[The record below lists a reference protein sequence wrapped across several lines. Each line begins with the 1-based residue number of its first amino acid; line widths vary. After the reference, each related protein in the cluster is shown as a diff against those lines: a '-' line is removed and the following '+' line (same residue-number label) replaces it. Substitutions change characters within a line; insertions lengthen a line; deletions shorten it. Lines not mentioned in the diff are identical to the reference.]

1 MINLKFIGKGTY
13 FNIREQY
20 IFPVVRTTWQ
30 QQQQEIFSELKDREG
45 GAVLAGDGRCDS
57 PGHSAKYCTYTFLD
71 VRSQKVIDFNVVS
84 VSQVANSNQT
94 EKKGFVNTLAN
105 IEANDIEVKL
115 ISTDRH
121 TQIKKEMRVNH
132 ANIDHQ
138 FDPWLRQSVRS
149 YLQHL
154 KSLIAQ
160 TLHRGFLPLST
171 ICGGARRAAI
181 KIQRYCERSGYQ

>member
-1 MINLKFIGKGTY
+1 MVREPY

-20 IFPVVRTTWQ
+20 ICPVVRTTWQ

-71 VRSQKVIDFNVVS
+71 VTSQKVIDFNVVS
-84 VSQVANSNQT
+84 VSQVANSNQM
-94 EKKGFVNTLAN
+94 EKKGFVDNLAN
-105 IEANDIEVKL
+105 IVANDIEVKL

-138 FDPWLRQSVRS
+138 FDPWHLAKTVSKKLS
-149 YLQHL
+149 AASKKSGCLELAPWIPSIANHLWWCAESLQ
-154 KSLIAQ
+154 
-160 TLHRGFLPLST
+160 
-171 ICGGARRAAI
+171 
-181 KIQRYCERSGYQ
+181 